1 MLMSFVFPQRTFSTT
16 GRILTVV
23 LILPVVL
30 KVLCGKTKLM
40 SIRQGKNYKIAAF
53 VEKKLVTAEEGKE

>member
-1 MLMSFVFPQRTFSTT
+1 MSLSTIAVTGGRLGTFSTT
-16 GRILTVV
+16 VR
-23 LILPVVL
+23 ILPVVL
-30 KVLCGKTKLM
+30 KVFCGKTKLM